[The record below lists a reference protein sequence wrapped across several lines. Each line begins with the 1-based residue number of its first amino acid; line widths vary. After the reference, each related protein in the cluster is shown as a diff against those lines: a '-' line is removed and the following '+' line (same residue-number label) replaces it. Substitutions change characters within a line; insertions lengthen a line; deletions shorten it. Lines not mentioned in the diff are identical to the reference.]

1 MIARRGS
8 RRTWELLFALFV
20 GVVHAAVIAGI
31 VARLDYPVKT
41 FEYVPG
47 GVPGATVGL
56 VAVVAIPV
64 FIVLRY
70 RIVLPILA
78 AIAGAVWPVYQ
89 EFTTPP
95 PEFSTL
101 GGYTIIHGTR
111 YVDAYVNGWYVWLL
125 AYLLVGLAEYVVR
138 SDHEWLPSPA
148 RTERLEQWTR
158 RDHLAALRLATV
170 VAVAH
175 VAVFLLL
182 AADSG
187 YFAPDG
193 FLPSPWYVGLGVLAW
208 TVLGLLVVG
217 GLPMYL
223 LVRTRLVAP
232 IVVFA
237 WLVRETGWAQNI
249 PLPDDSLPVYFIGW
263 FFFAGVLLVVGS
275 VEYALRL
282 AGQWT
287 GHRPTTG

>member
-1 MIARRGS
+1 MDARRDL
-8 RRTWELLFALFV
+8 RRLREPILALLI
-20 GVVHAAVIAGI
+20 GGIHAAAIAGV

-47 GVPGATVGL
+47 GVPGAAIGL
-56 VAVVAIPV
+56 VAVVAVPAFV
-64 FIVLRY
+64 VLRY
-70 RIVLPILA
+70 RLVLPIVA
-78 AIAGAVWPVYQ
+78 AVAGVVWPVYQ
-89 EFTTPP
+89 ELTTPA

-101 GGYTIIHGTR
+101 GGYTIIDGTR

-138 SDHEWLPSPA
+138 SDHEWLSSPV
-148 RTERLEQWTR
+148 RTERLEQWVR
-158 RDHLAALRLATV
+158 RAHLPAIRLATV

-182 AADSG
+182 ASDSG

-208 TVLGLLVVG
+208 TVLGLLAVG
-217 GLPMYL
+217 GLPTYL

-232 IVVFA
+232 TVVFA
-237 WLVRETGWAQNI
+237 WLVRETGWVQNI

-263 FFFAGVLLVVGS
+263 FFFAGILLAVGG
-275 VEYALRL
+275 VEYGLRL
-282 AGQWT
+282 AGQWS
-287 GHRPTTG
+287 GYRPTTG